1 MDGYVSV
8 SHCDSVIH
16 FCYSHFKEF
25 IQKKKKQLN
34 IKNNQ
39 KSQGRIKS
47 NINLKLQKNI
57 GVSFTRKDYFS
68 LYISKCHAYFPCYW
82 LFFVAT
88 CEIYEQFLSE
98 NYLSFYQ
105 CSFGQKICLGPGNP
119 NHCPPGYSNFNITV
133 HLTQRNLKVT
143 RLDF

>member
-1 MDGYVSV
+1 M
-8 SHCDSVIH
+8 
-16 FCYSHFKEF
+16 
-25 IQKKKKQLN
+25 
-34 IKNNQ
+34 
-39 KSQGRIKS
+39 
-47 NINLKLQKNI
+47 QKNI

-119 NHCPPGYSNFNITV
+119 DHCPPGNSNFNITV

-143 RLDF
+143 RLDFWKSCHTLPCILRCTYTKTGSMQCNAMQHIGRFTFHSIFKLNTLEPNCSLK